1 MTRTLN
7 TIFDGNVLRPLEVV
21 ELTANHR
28 YVITIEDD
36 TPSSSAR
43 DAWDVLESLA
53 GSIVAPSDWSLEHDH
68 YLSGSP
74 KRSETQVED

>member
-1 MTRTLN
+1 MTRTVN
-7 TIFDGNVLRPLEVV
+7 TIYDGSVLRPLEAV

-36 TPSSSAR
+36 VSPATVHA
-43 DAWDVLESLA
+43 AWAVLESLA
-53 GSIVAPSDWSLEHDH
+53 GSVVAPSDWSAEHDH

-74 KRSETQVED
+74 KHSEPQIES